1 MSSSSSK
8 AFQWLSLVGI
18 IWLQSINGTNTTF
31 PAYSSQ
37 LKNTL
42 SLSQLQINN
51 LVFASNAGKLFGWF
65 SGIAAIYLPLWLVL
79 MIGSLLGLFGYGV
92 QFLFITNQISSP
104 AYWQIFLLTML
115 AGNSVCW
122 INTVCYVVCIRN
134 FPFHQQVAVG
144 LTTSYQGLSAKIYT
158 DIVSAAFSSSP
169 HKRAKAYLLL
179 NSLLPLLVCVVVAA
193 FVKDIDVV
201 TGDPRNM
208 ASGFKLMFMI
218 TIATGIYAII
228 SSLGSMSIDLSP
240 LHSVIGTALF
250 LLIPLVVPIVE
261 KIGEKLS
268 RRWRSLDRENR
279 VQNFSTDDQKGLE
292 SIKSGVVKEEEE
304 EEHSTEHVHNEV
316 GKVQIHHGIG
326 VREEIGV
333 RLMVKRIDFWL
344 YFLVYIF
351 SATIGLVFLNTF
363 GQIVESRG
371 SSRTSSLVSLSS
383 SFGFFGRLMTSLLDY
398 FFSRSK
404 YMISRPAFL
413 VTLAAP
419 IAGVF
424 FLLLN
429 QANVSLIISTATIGV
444 CTGAITSIAVSITTE
459 LFGTKNFSIN
469 HNVVVANISIG
480 SFLFGYSSALLY
492 RKEGNEDGS
501 CLGMACYRSTFI
513 IWGSLCAL
521 GTTLALVLYARTRKF
536 YSKIS

>member
-42 SLSQLQINN
+42 FLSQLQINN
-51 LVFASNAGKLFGWF
+51 LVFASDAGKLFGWF

-79 MIGSLLGLFGYGV
+79 IIGSLLGLIGYGV
-92 QFLFITNQISSP
+92 QFLFVTNQISSP
-104 AYWQIFLLTML
+104 AYWQIFLLTMV

-158 DIVSAAFSSSP
+158 DIVGAAFSSSP

-179 NSLLPLLVCVVVAA
+179 NSLLPLLVSVVVAP
-193 FVKDIDVV
+193 FVRDIDV
-201 TGDPRNM
+201 GRGEPRNM
-208 ASGFKLMFMI
+208 AAGFKLMFVV
-218 TIATGIYAII
+218 TIATGIYAVIT
-228 SSLGSMSIDLSP
+228 SLGSMSSIHLSP
-240 LHSVIGTALF
+240 LQGVIGTVLF
-250 LLIPLVVPIVE
+250 LLIPLVIPIVE

-268 RRWRSLDRENR
+268 RRWSLDRENR
-279 VQNFSTDDQKGLE
+279 VHDFSIEDQKGLE
-292 SIKSGVVKEEEE
+292 SIESGVVKEEEE
-304 EEHSTEHVHNEV
+304 EEHSTVQVHNEV
-316 GKVQIHHGIG
+316 GEVQVHHGIG

-333 RLMVKRIDFWL
+333 KLMVKRIDFWL

-351 SATIGLVFLNTF
+351 SATIGLVFLNTL
-363 GQIVESRG
+363 GQIAESRG
-371 SSRTSSLVSLSS
+371 SSKTSSLVSLSS

-429 QANVSLIISTATIGV
+429 PANVSLIISTAIIGV

-469 HNVVVANISIG
+469 HNVVVVNISIG
-480 SFLFGYSSALLY
+480 SFLFGYSSALIY

-501 CLGMACYRSTFI
+501 CLGMACYRSSFI
-513 IWGSLCAL
+513 IWGSLCML
-521 GTTLALVLYARTRKF
+521 GTTLAFVLYARTRKF